1 MLKDCCPSECLW
13 SDCERFCAMLR
24 KAAVPLDSKWP
35 VIILYLRGIKENNAI
50 DEAGK
55 MRLQRLLLDILRERE
70 FSEQR
75 YAEITRRIGDIIAE
89 PYAERLQA
97 MTREAS
103 ELIRDVHAMFG
114 RHSHSV
120 TQVAEQ
126 MREGMERGEAS
137 CGLLAGLR
145 ETLESLAAQID
156 KDASEMLAL
165 SSKDSLTGLANRR
178 AFEGFMEE
186 AIRRWQGEGVPL
198 SLIMIDIDH
207 FKQLNDTYGHLVG
220 DEALKALGKHMQKTA
235 DSLAG
240 EHSSV
245 LAARY
250 GGEEFALALA
260 GEISE
265 KASLIAD
272 NLRRT
277 IHRSSLELR
286 HTRGDKRTSLRIT
299 VSVGVA
305 DMWSGR
311 QGACPYTLVDAAD
324 KALYHA
330 KHSGRNCTARFMPGM
345 NEPFALI
352 ERD

>member
-1 MLKDCCPSECLW
+1 
-13 SDCERFCAMLR
+13 
-24 KAAVPLDSKWP
+24 
-35 VIILYLRGIKENNAI
+35 
-50 DEAGK
+50 
-55 MRLQRLLLDILRERE
+55 
-70 FSEQR
+70 
-75 YAEITRRIGDIIAE
+75 
-89 PYAERLQA
+89 

-120 TQVAEQ
+120 AQAAEQ
-126 MREGMERGEAS
+126 VRESLERGETA
-137 CGLLAGLR
+137 CGLLSGLR

-165 SSKDSLTGLANRR
+165 SSKDALTGLANRR
-178 AFEGFMEE
+178 ACEGVMEE
-186 AIRRWQGEGVPL
+186 AIGRWQGEGVPL

-207 FKQLNDTYGHLVG
+207 FKELNDTYGHLVG
-220 DEALKALGKHMQKTA
+220 DEALKSLGEQLQKMS
-235 DSLAG
+235 DSLAD

-250 GGEEFALALA
+250 GGEEFVLALA
-260 GEISE
+260 GAISA
-265 KASLIAD
+265 KAPLVAD

-286 HTRGDKRTSLRIT
+286 DAQNDKRSSLRVT

-311 QGACPYTLVDAAD
+311 QEACPATLVGAAD

-330 KHSGRNCTARFMPGM
+330 KHNGRNCTARFMPGM
-345 NEPFALI
+345 DEPFALI